1 MDGFPKRDRARTPI
15 AAALICIM
23 VASPGARAEQ
33 KPLWEFGLGP
43 GALALMDYRGA
54 NTSHVYPLPVPYFV
68 YHGKYLRADHNGL
81 TGQLFDR
88 QFAELH
94 ISLSA
99 TPHVRNSAARSGMP
113 NLRPTVEIG
122 PALDLR
128 LWRSGDSRVKLDL
141 LTSARSVITIEAA
154 PRAIG
159 WLLDPH
165 LKLDIDA
172 QAGAAGWKLGL
183 LAGPLFA
190 TRRYNR
196 YFYTVAR
203 QPTRHP
209 AVPRTRHP
217 AAIPE
222 ASSSHRSLNAFPAIG

>member
-1 MDGFPKRDRARTPI
+1 M
-15 AAALICIM
+15 
-23 VASPGARAEQ
+23 
-33 KPLWEFGLGP
+33 
-43 GALALMDYRGA
+43 
-54 NTSHVYPLPVPYFV
+54 
-68 YHGKYLRADHNGL
+68 
-81 TGQLFDR
+81 
-88 QFAELH
+88 
-94 ISLSA
+94 
-99 TPHVRNSAARSGMP
+99 
-113 NLRPTVEIG
+113 
-122 PALDLR
+122 
-128 LWRSGDSRVKLDL
+128 KLDL

-165 LKLDIDA
+165 LNLDIDA